1 MTNSVHRM
9 ILFYPM
15 TAIVTIFC
23 NILTKPN
30 EPNAKHDLTLLG
42 AAPELIKKMRQ
53 RRLTPNELMHMT
65 QVEEFIMEL
74 IRLGNCAIQRAQA
87 NNAATCVKSG

>member
-1 MTNSVHRM
+1 M
-9 ILFYPM
+9 FYPM

-23 NILTKPN
+23 NILAKPN
-30 EPNAKHDLTLLG
+30 ELNAPDDLGLMGT
-42 AAPELIKKMRQ
+42 APELIKRMRQ

-74 IRLGNCAIQRAQA
+74 IRLGRCAIQRAQA
-87 NNAATCVKSG
+87 NKAMPVVEECTSTSLN